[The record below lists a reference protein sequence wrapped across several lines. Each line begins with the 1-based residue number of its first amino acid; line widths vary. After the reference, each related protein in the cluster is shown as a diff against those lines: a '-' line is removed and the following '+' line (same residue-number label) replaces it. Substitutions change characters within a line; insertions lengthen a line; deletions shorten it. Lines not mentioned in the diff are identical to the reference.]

1 MLTFLLQIIG
11 GVAQGVASWCTQ
23 RANPKNVETRVINA
37 ENKQLDAVHEHIKNR
52 DVDAIRRDI
61 NS

>member
-1 MLTFLLQIIG
+1 MNWILQIVA

-37 ENKQLDAVHEHIKNR
+37 ENKQLDKIHEDLKNR
-52 DVDAIRRDI
+52 DIDAIRRDV
-61 NS
+61 S